1 MFKAKVFLCGNVVEV
16 YEYDKPIFSGYKDSK
31 GRRGRRSC
39 ASDDEKIKNREK
51 VCRRAM
57 NDLRRLINANFKRG
71 SSRFITLTF
80 KDNVQDL
87 KYSNYEFKKFVKR
100 FEYYLGY
107 KVQYTVVI
115 EFQKRGAIHYH
126 AIFYNIP
133 SKLDLPRCRE
143 IWGHGSFNCK
153 RIDNVDNVGAYMVKY
168 LSKNIDDERLKGN
181 KMYFNSRGLV
191 KPKEIK
197 EPVLVSALVGSLQV
211 QAPKFENSYDI
222 KYNDTVQ
229 NVVHYKQ
236 YIIKD

>member
-1 MFKAKVFLCGNVVEV
+1 MFKTKVFLCGNVVEV
-16 YEYDKPIFSGYKDSK
+16 YEYDKPIFNGYKDSK
-31 GRRGRRSC
+31 GRKGRRSC

-57 NDLRRLINANFKRG
+57 NDLRRLINTNFKRG

-126 AIFYNIP
+126 
-133 SKLDLPRCRE
+133 
-143 IWGHGSFNCK
+143 
-153 RIDNVDNVGAYMVKY
+153 
-168 LSKNIDDERLKGN
+168 
-181 KMYFNSRGLV
+181 
-191 KPKEIK
+191 
-197 EPVLVSALVGSLQV
+197 
-211 QAPKFENSYDI
+211 
-222 KYNDTVQ
+222 
-229 NVVHYKQ
+229 
-236 YIIKD
+236 